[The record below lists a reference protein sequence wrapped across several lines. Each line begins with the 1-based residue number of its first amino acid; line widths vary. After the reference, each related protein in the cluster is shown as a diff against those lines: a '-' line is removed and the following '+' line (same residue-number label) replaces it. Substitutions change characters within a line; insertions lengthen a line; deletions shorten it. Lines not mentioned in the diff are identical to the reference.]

1 MSTNKQYDLQLLHE
15 GFHSTSPGHTLEL
28 PVSKILVS
36 DSWNQ
41 RRTSLTEQV
50 QPQTITHTT
59 YSKSSPNQFALFSL
73 ENIIQSGNIELHLAS
88 TTPLNKAHSYH
99 I

>member
-1 MSTNKQYDLQLLHE
+1 MSTNKQYGLKLLLE
-15 GFHSTSPGHTLEL
+15 EFHSTGHTPEL
-28 PVSKILVS
+28 ASLKILVS
-36 DSWNQ
+36 NSWNQ

-59 YSKSSPNQFALFSL
+59 YSESSPNKFALFSL
-73 ENIIQSGNIELHLAS
+73 ENGIQSRNIELHLAS
-88 TTPLNKAHSYH
+88 TTPLKKAHSYH

>member
-15 GFHSTSPGHTLEL
+15 GFHSTGHTLEL

>member
-1 MSTNKQYDLQLLHE
+1 MSPNKQYGLKLLLE
-15 GFHSTSPGHTLEL
+15 GFDSTGHIPEL
-28 PVSKILVS
+28 PLSKILVS

-41 RRTSLTEQV
+41 KRTSLTEQV
-50 QPQTITHTT
+50 KPQTITHTA

-73 ENIIQSGNIELHLAS
+73 ENIIQSRNIELLLAS
-88 TTPLNKAHSYH
+88 TTPLKKAHSYH